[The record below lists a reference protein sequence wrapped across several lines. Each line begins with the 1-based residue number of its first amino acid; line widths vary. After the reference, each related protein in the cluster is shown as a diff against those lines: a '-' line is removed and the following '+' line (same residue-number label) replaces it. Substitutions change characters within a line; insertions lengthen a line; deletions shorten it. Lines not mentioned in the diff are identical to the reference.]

1 MVIDSKSH
9 TNGGGQ
15 VSVIVF
21 KWERLRYLI
30 YLLIPTVM

>member
-21 KWERLRYLI
+21 KWESKDSGI
-30 YLLIPTVM
+30 